1 MKINRHIIKKLIEP
15 VINKDIKNH
24 AHITSALMNWLTD
37 SNLETMLEMIHND
50 GFTTHNIGDIVKFK
64 PETWWFKDEMMWD
77 IMKDWKLMDSRGYIY
92 GKVVGDTGYSE
103 DFDPY
108 HYQLKVKVY
117 IHGEDRKNWQDRM
130 IKTVV
135 QSVDTVK
142 VFKAKLPLE
151 WQSIVKDLD

>member
-50 GFTTHNIGDIVKFK
+50 GFTTHNIGDIVKFT

-77 IMKDWKLMDSRGYIY
+77 LKKIRIGDLLEIKVVDNYLFYSINENDFIQLWYINDHECNIYIY
-92 GKVVGDTGYSE
+92 MNESKI
-103 DFDPY
+103 
-108 HYQLKVKVY
+108 KVY
-117 IHGEDRKNWQDRM
+117 
-130 IKTVV
+130 
-135 QSVDTVK
+135 
-142 VFKAKLPLE
+142 
-151 WQSIVKDLD
+151 

>member
-64 PETWWFKDEMMWD
+64 PETWWFKDEMMPD
-77 IMKDWKLMDSRGYIY
+77 IMKDWKLMDNRGYIY
-92 GKVVGDTGYSE
+92 GKV
-103 DFDPY
+103 
-108 HYQLKVKVY
+108 
-117 IHGEDRKNWQDRM
+117 IGEDRKNWQDRM